1 MNAPNPEKREVV
13 LSVKDLRAGYGEREI
28 LKSVSVEIASGE
40 IRCILGGSGSGK
52 STFLRN
58 VLGLETPWSGL
69 VSVLGQN
76 LVSGGAEAE
85 TARSHLGV
93 LFQSG
98 ALVTSL
104 TVGQNTMLPLVLD
117 GIAPH
122 GAAEELARA
131 RLAQVRLGHAWN
143 LFPGELSGGMRKRA
157 ALARALIREPRILFC
172 DEPSAGLDPLT
183 SRELDE
189 LLLELRSTLG
199 LSIVLVSHELDSIRT
214 LAEKIL
220 YLHKGE
226 VLFDG
231 TLYDALATGPV
242 RVRDFFARRTD
253 PADARTTTTW
263 DILPPMANQQT

>member
-1 MNAPNPEKREVV
+1 VTAPATEGQNQPPKEPVITVR
-13 LSVKDLRAGYGEREI
+13 SLRAGYGSNEI
-28 LKSVSVEIASGE
+28 LKNVSVDIMPGE
-40 IRCILGGSGSGK
+40 IRVILGGSGSGK

-58 VLGLETPWSGL
+58 VLGLEKRWSGDIR
-69 VSVLGQN
+69 VLGED
-76 LVSGGAEAE
+76 LGTPSAGADQ
-85 TARSHLGV
+85 ARSQIGV

-98 ALVTSL
+98 ALITSL

-117 GIAPH
+117 GIAPN

-131 RLAQVRLGHAWN
+131 RLAQVRMGHAWS
-143 LFPGELSGGMRKRA
+143 LFPGELSGGMKKRA
-157 ALARALIREPRILFC
+157 ALARALVREPRILFC

-189 LLLELRSTLG
+189 LLQELRDSLG
-199 LSIVLVSHELDSIRT
+199 LTLVLVTHELDSIKA

-220 YLHKGE
+220 YLHLGN

-231 TLYDALATGPV
+231 TLDDALDHGPD

-253 PADARTTTTW
+253 PADHLTTSSW
-263 DILPPMANQQT
+263 EILP